1 MPIFRS
7 SISTWMQEGAQISE
21 GQNYGKD
28 RTTASLIQGA
38 QVVVPRDS
46 GPAHLAA
53 AVDTPPGVLI
63 WVAEKH
69 GCPQSGCFPL
79 STRCWNGVKVLESN
93 PGKKIEKHLVNVARM
108 CHF

>member
-1 MPIFRS
+1 
-7 SISTWMQEGAQISE
+7 MQEGAQISE

-28 RTTASLIQGA
+28 RTTASLLQGA

-69 GCPQSGCFPL
+69 GCPQSVICLFPFEHAL
-79 STRCWNGVKVLESN
+79 LER
-93 PGKKIEKHLVNVARM
+93 GEGAWK
-108 CHF
+108 